1 MRSYVVELYQPA
13 ADAGAVAADAE
24 RAREAARQLTREGTP
39 VRYLRS
45 LLIPADETCFHLFEG
60 VSAEAIGEASRRAAL
75 DYLRVV
81 ETVQ

>member
-1 MRSYVVELYQPA
+1 MRSYLVELYQPA
-13 ADAGAVAADAE
+13 ADAGAVSAEAE

-45 LLIPADETCFHLFEG
+45 LLIPEDETCFHLFEG

-81 ETVQ
+81 EAVQ